1 MRRNPSF
8 VTSKQTKKKVPDSQN
23 PLDHAC
29 RTNAIEFQSFSWELN
44 EIKEVVWSMIKS
56 SISVPENKKLLT
68 IELLNRSFDAII
80 NGGRSKCATHIL
92 HEKLPAGKRG

>member
-1 MRRNPSF
+1 
-8 VTSKQTKKKVPDSQN
+8 
-23 PLDHAC
+23 
-29 RTNAIEFQSFSWELN
+29 
-44 EIKEVVWSMIKS
+44 MIKS